1 MMLFIAAFCM
11 HAPMC
16 ACCGRWVNIGR
27 VKGGTVEYCHAG
39 TQCVCTC
46 TLAAFV
52 AHVVANLSRYLGPC
66 RDEIQTFG
74 RMSANAI
81 KRWSEGCLVNLF
93 HCWLQGWC
101 FCAYR
106 LGRHTSLA
114 NVSRCNFLEAP
125 CHFSVSRC
133 LLGCTRDYEQMCP
146 EGWERRIARSTHC
159 QGNFI
164 LGACPMGWA
173 RQGDEQKCKPPADYT
188 GPCRWVRWVAIHGH
202 FVAQFL
208 KSSYAFVR
216 FPICCLLA
224 QQLFAC
230 IAPDS
235 LEWQG
240 DCKLWRAQSRY
251 AQRLV

>member
-1 MMLFIAAFCM
+1 MLSIEVFCM
-11 HAPMC
+11 RASMR

-39 TQCVCTC
+39 TQCVCTRAR
-46 TLAAFV
+46 AAFV
-52 AHVVANLSRYLGPC
+52 PRVVANLSRYFGPC

-93 HCWLQGWC
+93 HWWLHGC
-101 FCAYR
+101 GLCAYG
-106 LGRHTSLA
+106 LGRRTSPA
-114 NVSRCNFLEAP
+114 NVSGCMVLEAP

-133 LLGCTRDYEQMCP
+133 LQGCTRDYDQICP
-146 EGWERRIARSTHC
+146 EGWERRIAHST
-159 QGNFI
+159 QGDFFA
-164 LGACPMGWA
+164 GVCRMDWA
-173 RQGDEQKCKPPADYT
+173 RQGDEQKCKPPTDYT
-188 GPCRWVRWVAIHGH
+188 GPCRWVRWVSPSMRIFIARLLGSFSASMH
-202 FVAQFL
+202 L
-208 KSSYAFVR
+208 
-216 FPICCLLA
+216 PICCLLA

-240 DCKLWRAQSRY
+240 DCKLWRVQFRY